1 MADSTNPSGA
11 LPGDPRHGLS
21 EDELR
26 AYYREQSPT
35 WIVRGMLKAE
45 GGIEARAAAM
55 DPHLAYLRASR
66 DQIRFAGPLFAD
78 DGETP
83 RGSMTLLDAPDRAAA
98 VSWLAEEPYN
108 KAGAFDERTFTRWS
122 SSMDIRQLD
131 YPRTPGWRQFVI
143 TAFDAP
149 DGTARRR
156 QVAEAHHEFQASVM
170 DRYVARGPMFDDD
183 GTTMI
188 GSLMI
193 VELPDAAACEAFWSD
208 EPLNTGGVFESV
220 TIERWRYGK
229 AIG

>member
-1 MADSTNPSGA
+1 MADSKNPSGA
-11 LPGDPRHGLS
+11 LPDDPRHGLS

-26 AYYREQSPT
+26 TYYRTKSPT
-35 WIVRGMLKAE
+35 WIMRGMLKAE

-78 DGETP
+78 DDETP
-83 RGSMTLLDAPDRAAA
+83 RGSMTLLDAPDREAAA
-98 VSWLAEEPYN
+98 SWLADEPYN
-108 KAGAFDERTFTRWS
+108 KAGAFDETTFTRWS

-149 DGTARRR
+149 DGQAKRR

-193 VELPDAAACEAFWSD
+193 VELPDAAACEAFWAD
-208 EPLNTGGVFESV
+208 EPLNTGGVFERA